1 MTSTRKSSIITI
13 ILGVT
18 AGVMGLIGLTI
29 ILSLT
34 TCFFQEPEDG
44 TFLSDRPALHVG
56 EASLHTHAAR
66 LVALPAQTEPDLPMV
81 LENVGLDYTYAVL
94 FRAPTDWQETFCKF
108 YDHPADTNFDGD
120 AALNSIRHIA
130 EKASDKRLLNL
141 LNSKTWQHFHTSRRI
156 AGRSE
161 FIEAFRD
168 ESGEYLLL
176 FLYSI

>member
-1 MTSTRKSSIITI
+1 MTSTRKYSIINI

-18 AGVMGLIGLTI
+18 AGVMSLIGLTI

-34 TCFFQEPEDG
+34 TCFFQKPEDG

-56 EASLHTHAAR
+56 EESQHTHAAR

-94 FRAPTDWQETFCKF
+94 FRAPVDWQETFCKL
-108 YDHPADTNFDGD
+108 YGHPADTSFSG
-120 AALNSIRHIA
+120 ALNSIRHMA